1 GLGFASPF
9 FPRLGHPSKV
19 GFGYVGFLY
28 KATHRGLSPQACDV
42 PVTQKAAHPWTAIID
57 QLSFNCLFR
66 L

>member
-9 FPRLGHPSKV
+9 FPRLGRPSKV

-42 PVTQKAAHPWTAIID
+42 PVTQKDLNKGLKKFEKILAK
-57 QLSFNCLFR
+57 
-66 L
+66 

>member
-9 FPRLGHPSKV
+9 FPRLGRPSKV

-42 PVTQKAAHPWTAIID
+42 PVTQKAPSTRKELFLRID
-57 QLSFNCLFR
+57 LLR
-66 L
+66 